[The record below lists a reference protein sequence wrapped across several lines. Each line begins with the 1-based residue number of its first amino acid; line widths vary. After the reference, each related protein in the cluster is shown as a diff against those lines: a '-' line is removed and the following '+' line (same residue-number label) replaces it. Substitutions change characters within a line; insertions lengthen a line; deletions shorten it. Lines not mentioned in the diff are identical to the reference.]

1 MKDRFITSLGVGIS
15 VFSVG
20 ALLYG
25 RPEPSMAVTMLAA
38 LGFGAA
44 LVTWGL
50 VSRKAASGH

>member
-15 VFSVG
+15 VFAVG

-25 RPEPSMAVTMLAA
+25 RPEPSMALAMLAA

-50 VSRKAASGH
+50 VSRRAASGS